1 MRGDLTVAENN
12 AKFGFKAISTS
23 KAKKIYSL
31 NDWVLSLISA
41 LFIVILL
48 LAFIFRIVMVDGDSM
63 LPTLHDRER
72 LIISSIFYEPE
83 QGDIVVVETKGSNA
97 HPIIKRVIATG
108 GQKVV
113 VDYENDTVSVYD
125 AGSDTPVV
133 LNEPYINNNDI
144 MWTYGYLPTDGD
156 LGSNYYTYDEYYTT
170 VQTAVYEVPE
180 GCYFVLGD
188 NRNNSKDSRS
198 YETGYIEKDQILG
211 EVVLR
216 FMPFNKF

>member
-1 MRGDLTVAENN
+1 MAEKN
-12 AKFGFKAISTS
+12 AKFGLKAINTST
-23 KAKKIYSL
+23 AIKIYSL
-31 NDWVLSLISA
+31 NDWVLSLASA

-63 LPTLHDRER
+63 LPTLHDSER

-83 QGDIVVVETKGSNA
+83 QGDIVVVKTKGNNS

-108 GQKVV
+108 GQKVI
-113 VDYENDTVSVYD
+113 VDYQNDVVSVYD
-125 AGSDTPVV
+125 VGSDVPVV
-133 LNEPYINNNDI
+133 LDEPYINNSDI
-144 MWTYGYLPTDGD
+144 MWTYGYSPVDND
-156 LGSNYYTYDEYYTT
+156 LGSNYYIYDEDYTT
-170 VQTAVYEVPE
+170 VQAAVYEVPE

-198 YETGYIEKDQILG
+198 YETGYIEKEQILG

-216 FMPFNKF
+216 FMPFNKFSLAKDF